1 MKYRKKGIII
11 LHKDILFMDNKK
23 KALIICGGV
32 LDVGITVFLF
42 VIHIIMLVNI
52 TGKTD
57 DELIVLRNQDNL
69 IGLLMR
75 NNVLYLCAFVIPLFV
90 ILALNIIALVFYV
103 RKQTKKEPVQVSDL
117 TDEQKEELKKELL
130 KDLEK

>member
-1 MKYRKKGIII
+1 
-11 LHKDILFMDNKK
+11 MDNKK

-117 TDEQKEELKKELL
+117 TDEQKEALKKELL